1 MKKINFYT
9 FGIAILFLTACHD
22 DLNQNPIDPDLFTEV
37 DVYQNSE
44 EALGALAKVYGSLAL
59 TGQQGPAGAAD
70 IDPSVID
77 EGFSQYS
84 RVLFKLNELTT
95 DNAVVGWGDPG
106 LPELHLMAWGTDNQ
120 FVKCMYFR
128 LSQVVSFSNSFIE
141 NANLM
146 TNKDS
151 NVDLYISEARFI
163 RAYAYLQLMDLFGNV
178 PLVTEIQFE
187 LPSQASRS
195 EIFQFVELNFL
206 I

>member
-1 MKKINFYT
+1 MKKLNFYT
-9 FGIAILFLTACHD
+9 FSIAILFLTACHD

-95 DNAVVGWGDPG
+95 DNAVVGWGILG
-106 LPELHLMAWGTDNQ
+106 FQN
-120 FVKCMYFR
+120 
-128 LSQVVSFSNSFIE
+128 FI
-141 NANLM
+141 
-146 TNKDS
+146 
-151 NVDLYISEARFI
+151 
-163 RAYAYLQLMDLFGNV
+163 
-178 PLVTEIQFE
+178 
-187 LPSQASRS
+187 
-195 EIFQFVELNFL
+195 
-206 I
+206 